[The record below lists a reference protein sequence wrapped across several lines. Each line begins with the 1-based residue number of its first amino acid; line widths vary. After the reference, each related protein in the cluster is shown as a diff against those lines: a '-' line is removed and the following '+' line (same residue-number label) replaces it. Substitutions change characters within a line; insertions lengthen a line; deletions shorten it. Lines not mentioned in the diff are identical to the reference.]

1 MAMEKI
7 TLISSPSIS
16 IIVPVYNAEGTIKR
30 CLDSLV
36 SQTYKDIEIIAVND
50 GSIDSSGAICDDYA
64 KNDSRVKVCH
74 TENNG
79 VSRARNIGIQK
90 AQGFY
95 ILFVDSDDYLTD
107 TACEIL
113 VNHQLALDDD
123 CVVYGFRQLSGSI
136 WAPGYSQH
144 YSSLKEFKKDYIQWI
159 NTELLSSSVNKL
171 YKRSKVVKS
180 FPDNMSFGEDLIFS
194 LDYLSSCETIS
205 FITSPL
211 YVHDNLNVNSLSHS
225 FNLNRF
231 RDIEI
236 IQEAILCFDDNIDD
250 NRIYSKYISDCVRIV
265 RECLRMATHSFSQ
278 KKCYLYSWLKKS
290 YLSSLCLR
298 PYSMDWRNRL
308 MMFCFKNRMLFL
320 SYLVVNGKRIL
331 KRLVK

>member
-1 MAMEKI
+1 MEDPKK
-7 TLISSPSIS
+7 LINCPVVS
-16 IIVPVYNAEGTIKR
+16 IIVPVYNAERTIDR
-30 CLDSLV
+30 CLNSLV
-36 SQTYKDIEIIAVND
+36 NQTYDHIEILIVND
-50 GSIDSSGAICDDYA
+50 GSIDSSGVKCDRYA
-64 KNDSRVKVCH
+64 EIDTRVKVFH
-74 TENNG
+74 IENKG
-79 VSRARNIGIQK
+79 VSNARNCGI
-90 AQGFY
+90 ANSTGDF
-95 ILFVDSDDYLTD
+95 IIFVDSDDYLTD
-107 TACEIL
+107 IACEIL

-136 WAPGYSQH
+136 WAPEYSQH
-144 YSSLKEFKKDYIQWI
+144 YSSLKEFKKDYIQWL

-194 LDYLSSCETIS
+194 LNYLSSCETIS

-231 RDIEI
+231 RDIEK
-236 IQEAILCFDDNIDD
+236 IQGAILDFDDNIADK
-250 NRIYSKYISDCVRIV
+250 RIYSKYISDCVRIV
-265 RECLRMATHSFSQ
+265 RECLRMATLSFYE
-278 KKCYLYSWLKKS
+278 KRRYLYSWLEKS
-290 YLSSLCLR
+290 YLSSLCLHS
-298 PYSMDWRNRL
+298 YSMDWRNRL

-320 SYLVVNGKRIL
+320 SHLVVNGKRIL